1 MPVCCYCLFYTFC
14 PLIPED
20 SPSPPAIAQVVKNV
34 HQGLDLVPCSIF
46 RNTLLTFRNK
56 QTLRV
61 SHVYLGYGPSH
72 LDPLFVEFHK
82 VFIEKT

>member
-1 MPVCCYCLFYTFC
+1 MFYTFC

-20 SPSPPAIAQVVKNV
+20 SPCPPVIPRVVKNV

-61 SHVYLGYGPSH
+61 SHVYLLNEVSSRVAV
-72 LDPLFVEFHK
+72 D
-82 VFIEKT
+82 IEISKRVMNEIKT